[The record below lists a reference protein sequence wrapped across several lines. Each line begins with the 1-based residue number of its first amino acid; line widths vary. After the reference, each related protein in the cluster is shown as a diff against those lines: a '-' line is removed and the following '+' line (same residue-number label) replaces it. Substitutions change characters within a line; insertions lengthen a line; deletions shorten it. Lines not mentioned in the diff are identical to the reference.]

1 MSFPFYIA
9 RRYLFSKKSTHA
21 INIIS
26 AISVIGVAVA
36 TMALVVVLSGFN
48 GFSDLVASFF
58 TTFDPQMKVVPA
70 TGKTV
75 PADDPVLLKVKALPE
90 VEVATESVE
99 DMALAIYHERQAMVM
114 VKGVEDNFDSL
125 TNIQSILYGDGD
137 YKLHAANLQYGIVG
151 IQLAQNL
158 GTGAKWQD
166 YLHIYAPQREGQLD
180 MMNPEGAFVEDSLV
194 SPGLVFQ
201 VKQSKYDKDYI
212 ITSIAFARNLF
223 NRQGELSS
231 LELRMKA
238 NVDIASAKKKIQEIV
253 GEKYRVLDRYE
264 QQADTFKI
272 MQIEKFFAYVFLT
285 FILLVACFN
294 IIGSLSMLIIDKRD
308 DVVTLR
314 NLGASSKQIT
324 QIFLF
329 EGRMIS
335 LAGAVIGILIGL
347 LLCWLQQQFGLV
359 RLGDSSG
366 SFVVDAYPISVHPWD
381 IVLIFVTVIVVG
393 WLAVWYPVR
402 NISRRLTAF

>member
-1 MSFPFYIA
+1 MNFPFYIA

-99 DMALAIYHERQAMVM
+99 DMALAIYRERQAMVM

-335 LAGAVIGILIGL
+335 LAGAIIGILIGL

>member
-26 AISVIGVAVA
+26 AISVIGVSVA

-99 DMALAIYHERQAMVM
+99 DMALAIYRERQAMVM

-137 YKLHAANLQYGIVG
+137 YKLHAANLQYGIIG

-347 LLCWLQQQFGLV
+347 LLCWLQQQYGLV